1 MTLVTSVWSVTLMQV
16 SLVRDT
22 ARSLVRDTT
31 NHPVWSVTLAISV
44 WSVTMQKPPW
54 SVTLMQ
60 VSLVRDTSHF
70 SLVRDTNAGQSGP

>member
-1 MTLVTSVWSVTLMQV
+1 MPSGAL
-16 SLVRDT
+16 
-22 ARSLVRDTT
+22 AAEA
-31 NHPVWSVTLAISV
+31 SVTLAISV

-70 SLVRDTNAGQSGP
+70 SLVRDTNGSGPKIIARRYTVAEVHLP